1 MVRALI
7 KMHRRDFLT
16 AGAALSASMML
27 PGFAMAE
34 AAPMVTV
41 RPAPAKVPL
50 MGAGKPETAVWAYG
64 KSVPGPVIRIPRAK
78 PVHIRLENHLDQA
91 TTVHW
96 HGIRLANAMD
106 GVPGFTQ
113 SAVAPGA
120 AFDYRFTAPDA
131 GTYWYHSHE
140 KSWEQVARGLYGP
153 LIVEEDTPVA
163 VDAEQMFIVD
173 DWRLGEDGA
182 IAQDFGALHDAAHG
196 GRLGNWLTVNGV
208 TAPKFDVRPGARI
221 RLRCISAANARIMAF
236 RFPGV
241 AVHVIA
247 VDGQP
252 LDAPETLEDALLLAP
267 AQRTDLV
274 IDIPSDAVGEITIE
288 EVSTSEPIKAAT
300 FNVTGTPLRA
310 AAPAEMVRL
319 PANPLSAQ
327 SLDLDGALNVDL
339 VMQGGAMGQL
349 TEATYQG
356 QLFDMRTLVQQK
368 GQVWA
373 FNGEAGA
380 PSVPLLHAAL
390 GRTVTINMINDTRW
404 SHAMHL
410 HGHHFQVIERDGQP
424 VNGAPWRDTELLAP
438 AERVR
443 IAFLAD
449 NPGKWLFHCHM
460 LEHHM
465 AGMGT
470 WINVG

>member
-1 MVRALI
+1 M
-7 KMHRRDFLT
+7 KRRDFLT
-16 AGAALSASMML
+16 ASAALSASMML
-27 PGFAMAE
+27 PRFAMAA
-34 AAPMVTV
+34 AAPMITV
-41 RPAPAKVPL
+41 RPAPAMAPL
-50 MGAGKPETAVWAYG
+50 MGVGKPETAVWAYG

-78 PVHIRLENHLDQA
+78 PVHIRLENGLEQA

-96 HGIRLANAMD
+96 HGIRLENAMD

-163 VDAEQMFIVD
+163 VDTEHMFIVD
-173 DWRLGEDGA
+173 DWRLGDDGA
-182 IAQDFGALHDAAHG
+182 IAQDMGALRDAAHG
-196 GRLGNWLTVNGV
+196 GRLGNWLTVNGL
-208 TAPKFDVRPGARI
+208 TAPKLAVRPGTRL

-252 LDAPETLEDALLLAP
+252 LAAPETLEDALLLAP

-274 IDIPSDAVGEITIE
+274 IDIPSDAAGEIVIE
-288 EVSTSEPIKAAT
+288 EVSTAEPIKAAS
-300 FNVTGTPLRA
+300 FNVSGAPIRN
-310 AAPAEMVRL
+310 AAPSDMVRL
-319 PANPLSAQ
+319 PPNPLNGH

-339 VMQGGAMGQL
+339 VMEGGAMGQL
-349 TEATYQG
+349 AKATYQG
-356 QLFDMRTLVQQK
+356 QLFDMRTLVQEK
-368 GQVWA
+368 GQIWA

-380 PSVPLLHAAL
+380 PSAPLLHARYRT
-390 GRTVTINMINDTRW
+390 GR
-404 SHAMHL
+404 
-410 HGHHFQVIERDGQP
+410 
-424 VNGAPWRDTELLAP
+424 
-438 AERVR
+438 
-443 IAFLAD
+443 
-449 NPGKWLFHCHM
+449 PG
-460 LEHHM
+460 
-465 AGMGT
+465 
-470 WINVG
+470 

>member
-1 MVRALI
+1 M
-7 KMHRRDFLT
+7 KRRDFLT
-16 AGAALSASMML
+16 ASAALSASMML
-27 PGFAMAE
+27 PRFAMAA
-34 AAPMVTV
+34 AAPMITV
-41 RPAPAKVPL
+41 RPAPAMAPL
-50 MGAGKPETAVWAYG
+50 MGVGKPETAVWAYG

-78 PVHIRLENHLDQA
+78 PVHIRLENGLEQA

-96 HGIRLANAMD
+96 HGIRLENAMD

-163 VDAEQMFIVD
+163 VDTEHMFIVD
-173 DWRLGEDGA
+173 DWRLGDDGA
-182 IAQDFGALHDAAHG
+182 IAQDMGALRDAAHG
-196 GRLGNWLTVNGV
+196 GRLGNWLTVNGL
-208 TAPKFDVRPGARI
+208 TAPKLAVRPGTRL

-252 LDAPETLEDALLLAP
+252 LAAPETLEDALLLAP

-274 IDIPSDAVGEITIE
+274 IDIPSDAAGEIVIE
-288 EVSTSEPIKAAT
+288 EVSTAEPIKAAS
-300 FNVTGTPLRA
+300 FNVSGAPIRN
-310 AAPAEMVRL
+310 AAPSDMVRL
-319 PANPLSAQ
+319 PPNPLNGH

-339 VMQGGAMGQL
+339 VMEGGAMGQL
-349 TEATYQG
+349 AKATYQG
-356 QLFDMRTLVQQK
+356 QLFDMRTLVQEK
-368 GQVWA
+368 GQIWA

-380 PSVPLLHAAL
+380 PSAPLLHAPR
-390 GRTVTINMINDTRW
+390 GRIVTINMINDTRW
-404 SHAMHL
+404 PHAMHL
-410 HGHHFQVIERDGQP
+410 HGHHFQVIEREGMP
-424 VNGAPWRDTELLAP
+424 VTGAPWRDTELVAP

-443 IAFLAD
+443 IAFVAD

-460 LEHHM
+460 LEHRM